1 MLKLKPNYYKRWC
14 IIRWLIRMV
23 FNCIRKLSCIE
34 HFFKL
39 EPASAFWKVPRQLL
53 LLQSPHFYDQGHI
66 GLGAFSINRF
76 EHTSQPF
83 HSSFFLLRTFV
94 LVTSTLL
101 RTEKCSLATIFSERI
116 LWRERLVTFSE
127 NSSLPEAQLYWV
139 SIGEQVRG
147 RLFASFHTHC
157 YSQWSMA
164 TAAAPTVSSLRRGP
178 SFCSL

>member
-1 MLKLKPNYYKRWC
+1 MLKLKPNYYMRWC

-83 HSSFFLLRTFV
+83 HSSFFSAPHICTGNVDVAEDRKMFVGNDFFRTDPMAGAVGNVFWEFFSARSTALQGLYRRASQGEAFCVIPHSLLLTMKHGYRCCTN
-94 LVTSTLL
+94 
-101 RTEKCSLATIFSERI
+101 SE
-116 LWRERLVTFSE
+116 
-127 NSSLPEAQLYWV
+127 
-139 SIGEQVRG
+139 
-147 RLFASFHTHC
+147 
-157 YSQWSMA
+157 
-164 TAAAPTVSSLRRGP
+164 
-178 SFCSL
+178 

>member
-1 MLKLKPNYYKRWC
+1 MRWC
-14 IIRWLIRMV
+14 IIRWLIIRMV

-83 HSSFFLLRTFV
+83 HSSFFSAPHICTGNVDVAEDRKMFVGNDFFRTDPMAGAVGNVFWEFFSARSTA
-94 LVTSTLL
+94 LVG
-101 RTEKCSLATIFSERI
+101 
-116 LWRERLVTFSE
+116 
-127 NSSLPEAQLYWV
+127 LY
-139 SIGEQVRG
+139 IREQVRG